1 MGTRWLALVAG
12 ALTISAMIELLR
24 RRHLKE
30 RYTVLWFSVGAGV
43 CVLSI
48 FPGVLD
54 LFADLL
60 GVESG
65 PNLLFLI
72 AVIALGLVC
81 VQLSVEVSRLE
92 DQNRTLAEEVGL
104 LNLAVTRI
112 EVRLERRLEKR

>member
-12 ALTISAMIELLR
+12 ALTIGAMVELLR

-30 RYTVLWFSVGAGV
+30 RYTVLWFVVGTGV

-54 LFADLL
+54 FFADSL

-81 VQLSVEVSRLE
+81 VHLSVEVSRLE

-104 LNLAVTRI
+104 LDLAVRRI
-112 EVRLERRLEKR
+112 EDRLERGLENQ